1 MARVRK
7 VTRTILSTEAEV
19 LTLNTQTKEVGSVLV
34 SVGGTFDREDEKQQK
49 ALDKAVRKAFASMN
63 LGAEVVMASI
73 TDVHVS
79 TKKYS
84 MLESQFVA
92 MAECEV
98 VEGEVTEDDDE
109 EEE

>member
-19 LTLNTQTKEVGSVLV
+19 MTVNTATKEVGSILV
-34 SVGGTFDREDEKQQK
+34 SVGGTFDREDEKQEK

-63 LGAEVVMASI
+63 LGDDVVMASI

-79 TKKYS
+79 TKRYS
-84 MLESQFVA
+84 MLESQFMA
-92 MAECEV
+92 YAECEV
-98 VEGEVTEDDDE
+98 VEGELTDEDEDE
-109 EEE
+109 E

>member
-19 LTLNTQTKEVGSVLV
+19 MTVNTATKEVGSILV
-34 SVGGTFDREDEKQQK
+34 SVGGTFDREDEKQEK

-63 LGAEVVMASI
+63 LGDEVVMASI

-79 TKKYS
+79 TKRYS
-84 MLESQFVA
+84 MLESQFMA
-92 MAECEV
+92 QAECEV
-98 VEGEVTEDDDE
+98 VEGELTDEDEDE
-109 EEE
+109 E